1 MKNVVLLKKRFF
13 LKKLLKNNAKKLFL
27 EGQKNIEDLK
37 SILTPIKIKIHEEN
51 IIKIVN
57 KTSSIN

>member
-13 LKKLLKNNAKKLFL
+13 LKKLLKNNVKKLFL
-27 EGQKNIEDLK
+27 EGQNIEDLK

-57 KTSSIN
+57 KTSYIN

>member
-27 EGQKNIEDLK
+27 EGQNIEDLK
-37 SILTPIKIKIHEEN
+37 SILTPIKIKIHGEN

>member
-13 LKKLLKNNAKKLFL
+13 LKKLLKNNVKKLFL
-27 EGQKNIEDLK
+27 KGQNIEDLK
-37 SILTPIKIKIHEEN
+37 SILTPIKIKIHGEN

>member
-13 LKKLLKNNAKKLFL
+13 LKKLLKNNVKKLFL
-27 EGQKNIEDLK
+27 EGLNIEDLK
-37 SILTPIKIKIHEEN
+37 SILTPIKIKIHGEN

>member
-1 MKNVVLLKKRFF
+1 MSKNCFSK
-13 LKKLLKNNAKKLFL
+13 AKI
-27 EGQKNIEDLK
+27 IEDLK
-37 SILTPIKIKIHEEN
+37 SILTPIKIKIHGEN